1 MVCPRRAVRTWEQD
15 LAPSKDTGTGSAG
28 FRDVSKQEA
37 SESAEEAPKY
47 LMEKL
52 RPKAQSGAWLAV
64 QAREQ
69 VLTEHFTWVI
79 SSNPHSSSLRFP
91 LLFSSPFYRCQ
102 NRDLRG

>member
-1 MVCPRRAVRTWEQD
+1 MRTWEQD
-15 LAPSKDTGTGSAG
+15 LAPSKDIGTDSAG

-52 RPKAQSGAWLAV
+52 RPNAQPGAWLAV
-64 QAREQ
+64 WAREQ
-69 VLTEHFTWVI
+69 VLTEHFTWVS

>member
-1 MVCPRRAVRTWEQD
+1 MVCPRRAVRNWEQD

-28 FRDVSKQEA
+28 FRDVIKQDA
-37 SESAEEAPKY
+37 SESAKEAPKY
-47 LMEKL
+47 LMGKL
-52 RPKAQSGAWLAV
+52 RPKTQPGARLAV

-91 LLFSSPFYRCQ
+91 VLF
-102 NRDLRG
+102 

>member
-1 MVCPRRAVRTWEQD
+1 MRTWEQD
-15 LAPSKDTGTGSAG
+15 LAPSKDTGTDSAG

-52 RPKAQSGAWLAV
+52 RPNAQPGAWLAV
-64 QAREQ
+64 WAREQ
-69 VLTEHFTWVI
+69 VLTEHFTWVS

>member
-1 MVCPRRAVRTWEQD
+1 MRTWEQD
-15 LAPSKDTGTGSAG
+15 LAPSKDTGTDSAG

-52 RPKAQSGAWLAV
+52 RPNAQPGAWLAV
-64 QAREQ
+64 WAREQ